1 MGKRS
6 DGTFERN
13 PRDFYPTPREAV
25 LPLLDFLPKNAT
37 FAEPCCGEF
46 DLVLALEMYDR
57 RCNFSSDIEAR
68 DDLVYV
74 LDALEL
80 TEKEVEKCDY
90 IITNPPWDRKILHPM
105 INHFRSLKPTWLL
118 FDSDWAHTRQ
128 ASPYLPFCSDIV
140 AVGRVKWIPGSKHTG
155 KDNCCWY
162 KFINQET
169 ETVFHGRS

>member
-13 PRDFYPTPREAV
+13 PRDFYKTPREAV
-25 LPLLDFLPKNAT
+25 LPLVAHMSKDNHRFI
-37 FAEPCCGEF
+37 EPCCGEG
-46 DLVLALEMYDR
+46 DLIKHLEEFGF
-57 RCNFSSDIEAR
+57 RCKFASDISEGNNAL
-68 DDLVYV
+68 DLETVGDNV
-74 LDALEL
+74 DF
-80 TEKEVEKCDY
+80 

-105 INHFRSLKPTWLL
+105 INHFRNLRPTWLL

-128 ASPYLPFCSDIV
+128 ATPYLPFCSDIV